1 MKTIKVF
8 IASSEELKEER
19 VLMASLANELSTRLE
34 KVGIQVIA
42 VEWESLDA
50 SMNEEHKQEE
60 YNESNLVA
68 FESKSV
74 EEKPAE
80 GEGKNA

>member
-42 VEWESLDA
+42 VEWESLDDYKTQHNQMLRTPSA
-50 SMNEEHKQEE
+50 SYGPVQ
-60 YNESNLVA
+60 SR
-68 FESKSV
+68 
-74 EEKPAE
+74 
-80 GEGKNA
+80 